1 MKDRRH
7 SMKRSIKIGL
17 VFVVSA
23 GFMFCGSL
31 RAQTPIGSG
40 GAKPSSDTAIIFQPV
55 KPLIANAQDL
65 AREYPNSWGFNVS
78 FSDYG
83 FGGGMFLQHS
93 FDPDLAALLTFDL
106 GTAEGSREVDLLI
119 VNKINRIF
127 VIPVMASLQYRV
139 FHSGLSDNLRPYIT
153 AGGGPVIAMTTPY
166 NDEFFSAFGSA
177 VAKII
182 PGGFIGVGANFGTD
196 PKSTFGAS
204 LRYFIIPYPGE
215 LESTSTESLGNLSGL
230 FLSVC
235 YGFNF

>member
-1 MKDRRH
+1 MKYNI
-7 SMKRSIKIGL
+7 MKWLGIAAFATL
-17 VFVVSA
+17 A
-23 GFMFCGSL
+23 LCGSA
-31 RAQTPIGSG
+31 RSQTPIGSG
-40 GAKPSSDTAIIFQPV
+40 GAKPATDTAMIFEPT
-55 KPLIANAQDL
+55 KPLIANAQEL

-83 FGGGMFLQHS
+83 FGGGMFFQHS

-177 VAKII
+177 AVKII
-182 PGGFIGVGANFGTD
+182 PGGFVGVGANFGTD
-196 PKSTFGAS
+196 PKSSFGAS
-204 LRYFIIPYPGE
+204 LRYFIIPYPGA
-215 LESTSTESLGNLSGL
+215 LESTSTESLTNLSGL